1 MVDLVEL
8 SFKSFE
14 NQLFSRNSAL
24 TTSYKCLYIFVDMQE
39 MQSDRNCKKYQISPT
54 CALTVIT
61 LTGVEPV
68 FPKRP
73 VWREDSRET
82 FARLA
87 GHVNRYCL
95 EF

>member
-1 MVDLVEL
+1 
-8 SFKSFE
+8 
-14 NQLFSRNSAL
+14 
-24 TTSYKCLYIFVDMQE
+24 MQE

-61 LTGVEPV
+61 VTGVEPV